1 MLLIGAFGS
10 RGNHLFE
17 APVGSPRDLVRFV
30 REYVLPVLSAYLF

>member
-10 RGNHLFE
+10 RGSHLFE

-30 REYVLPVLSAYLF
+30 REYFLAVLSAYLF